1 LHRSILQ
8 RLVRLANP
16 HGYRV
21 TESSVGTMRAISIK
35 SKVVLGIVALSVV
48 ILVLASA
55 VQMHYM
61 RQDMTRLLSN
71 QQFAA
76 VSRIAQD
83 LDAKVETN
91 RDVLV
96 RLAKGYPLDQLQ
108 SRDATRSYFR
118 VRPALLASFD
128 DLLVV
133 SPNGDLIADFPEL
146 PQRVALGAA
155 DQADFAKL
163 KATLQPVI
171 SQPTRSA
178 VHGEPALQIFV
189 PMLTADHRLAAVLI
203 GCLTLQNKNLLG
215 TLAEA
220 KVGKSGVFFLLTRG
234 PTPRYLVHPQKT
246 MVLRSWTPDA
256 ASSTTRALH
265 GFEGSAEDTAG
276 TGLHGLFSYK
286 SLKAVDWLLI
296 AAVPIEEAY
305 APIRLAEQ
313 RLWRITL
320 AVCLLAVPFASLF
333 AWQTLNPLSVLRD
346 NIDKLRRESGEQNL
360 QFVARHDEIGDLAR
374 SFDALIRERTTAG
387 AHQHET
393 ERRLREVA
401 ESSAR
406 ATSEFLANMSHE
418 VRTPLNGV
426 LGLTELLLDTPL
438 NPEQRDY
445 VQTILA
451 SGQSLLSITNDI
463 LDLSKIDAGR
473 LDLELIAYDPVRT
486 LKEVIAL
493 FSARASAKGLTIETD
508 VSPDVPRSLIGDPGR
523 LRQVLS
529 NLLGNSLKFTI
540 AGTIRIELRVAETV
554 GEDAVLAFAITDTG
568 VGMTPDQQAKLFR
581 AYSQAEASTSRRFG
595 GTGLGL
601 SICLR
606 LVQLMG
612 GKFDVKSTPGIGSTF
627 AFTMRCPRATSAS
640 AGADIAAAERLSR
653 RFTGRVLLVEDNII
667 NRKVARATLKQLG
680 LEVLEAVNGSL
691 ALDMLARE
699 TVDLVLMDMNMPVM
713 DGLEATRRV
722 RIAEASG
729 QFAGRRPIIAMTANV
744 LHEAVDAC
752 RQSGMDGFVPKPF
765 QRSQIIEELARWLHT
780 TPTSVS
786 VSAPAQ
792 VDSPVGEPV
801 DVIAYRQVEE
811 TMGPE
816 MTLLLAEFI
825 ATTTHLLDDIS
836 RAAEQHDRITIKLR
850 AHTLRSSASAVGAVP
865 LSALA
870 AALEASA
877 SQEGFAGFATA
888 GVALQN
894 EFARVR
900 AALECL
906 CNGNRLNLGT
916 PADAEPYGP
925 THKALKQ

>member
-1 LHRSILQ
+1 M
-8 RLVRLANP
+8 
-16 HGYRV
+16 
-21 TESSVGTMRAISIK
+21 TESSVGTMYTISLK
-35 SKVVLGIVALSVV
+35 LKVVVGIVALAIMIP
-48 ILVLASA
+48 ILTGA
-55 VQMHYM
+55 VQMHFM
-61 RQDMTRLLSN
+61 RQDMTRLLSD

-76 VSRIAQD
+76 VSRVADD

-108 SRDATRSYFR
+108 SRDATRSYFKA
-118 VRPALLASFD
+118 RPALLASFD

-146 PQRVALGAA
+146 PQRLALGAA

-171 SQPTRSA
+171 SQPAPSV
-178 VHGEPALQIFV
+178 VHGGPALQIFV
-189 PMLTADHRLAAVLI
+189 PMLTPDHRLAAVLI

-215 TLAEA
+215 NLAQA

-234 PTPRYLVHPQKT
+234 PTPRYLVHPDKT
-246 MVLRSWTPDA
+246 MVLRPWTPNA

-265 GFEGSAEDTAG
+265 GFEGSAEDTTG
-276 TGLHGLFSYK
+276 TGLQGLFSYK

-296 AAVPIEEAY
+296 AEVTIEEAY

-313 RLWRITL
+313 RLWRMTL
-320 AVCLLAVPFASLF
+320 AVCLLAVPFASLL
-333 AWQTLNPLSVLRD
+333 AWRTLNPLSVLRD
-346 NIDKLRRESGEQNL
+346 NIDALRRNSGEQNL
-360 QFVARHDEIGDLAR
+360 QFVTRHDEIGDLAR
-374 SFDALIRERTTAG
+374 SFDALIRERTAAA
-387 AHQHET
+387 AHQQEI

-401 ESSAR
+401 ESSAL
-406 ATSEFLANMSHE
+406 AKSEFLANMSHE

-445 VQTILA
+445 VQTILG
-451 SGQSLLSITNDI
+451 SGRSLLSITNDI
-463 LDLSKIDAGR
+463 LDLSKIDAGK
-473 LDLELIAYDPVRT
+473 LDLELIAYDPART
-486 LKEVIAL
+486 LKEVISL
-493 FSARASAKGLTIETD
+493 FSARASAKGLTIESD
-508 VSPDVPRSLIGDPGR
+508 VSPEVPRSLMGDPGR

-540 AGTIRIELRVAETV
+540 AGSIRIDLRVAETV
-554 GEDAVLAFAITDTG
+554 GDDVVLSFAITDTG
-568 VGMTPDQQAKLFR
+568 VGMTPEQQAKLFR

-606 LVQLMG
+606 LVGLLG
-612 GKFDVKSTPGIGSTF
+612 GKFDVKSAPGIGSTF
-627 AFTMRCPRATSAS
+627 TFTMRCPRASVVVDD
-640 AGADIAAAERLSR
+640 DIADAERLDQ
-653 RFTGRVLLVEDNII
+653 RFTGRVLLVEDNIV

-680 LEVLEAVNGSL
+680 LEVLEAENGRL
-691 ALDMLARE
+691 ALDLLARE
-699 TVDLVLMDMNMPVM
+699 AVDLILMDMNMPVM
-713 DGLEATRRV
+713 DGLEATRCI
-722 RIAEASG
+722 RIAEGSG

-744 LHEAVDAC
+744 LREAVDAC

-765 QRSQIIEELARWLHT
+765 QRSQIVAELARWLQ
-780 TPTSVS
+780 PNATSVS
-786 VSAPAQ
+786 DPAPAQ
-792 VDSPVGEPV
+792 VDTVVREPV
-801 DVIAYRQVEE
+801 DLAAYRRVEE

-816 MTLLLAEFI
+816 MALLISEFM
-825 ATTTHLLDDIS
+825 ATTAHLIEDIC
-836 RAAEQHDRITIKLR
+836 RAAGQHDRITIKLR
-850 AHTLRSSASAVGAVP
+850 AHTLRSSASAVGAAP

-877 SQEGFAGFATA
+877 SHEGFTGFTTA
-888 GVALQN
+888 GVVLQI

-900 AALECL
+900 DALECL
-906 CNGNRLNLGT
+906 CNGTRPSLPT
-916 PADAEPYGP
+916 AVDAEPYERIYQE
-925 THKALKQ
+925 LKQ